1 MIIGTCKVY
10 MTADWVDNLKEKRTV
25 VKSIIQ
31 RVKNRFNVSIAEIED
46 QDVHRSIVIG
56 YACVSNSRRLADEI
70 VHNVLDFIENNSDAI
85 VRDVVIE
92 IL

>member
-10 MTADWVDNLKEKRTV
+10 MSADWVDTLKEKRTV
-25 VKSIIQ
+25 VKSIVE

-56 YACVSNSRRLADEI
+56 YACVTNSRRLADEI
-70 VHNVLDFIENNSDAI
+70 VHNVLNFIERNTDA
-85 VRDVVIE
+85 VVQDVIAE
-92 IL
+92 IF

>member
-1 MIIGTCKVY
+1 MS
-10 MTADWVDNLKEKRTV
+10 ADWVDTLKEKRSI
-25 VKSIIQ
+25 VKSIVE

-56 YACVSNSRRLADEI
+56 YACVTSSTRLADEI
-70 VHNVLDFIENNSDAI
+70 VHNVLKYIEHNTDAF
-85 VRDVVIE
+85 VHDVVIE

>member
-10 MTADWVDNLKEKRTV
+10 LSAEWVGSLKEKRTI
-25 VKSIIQ
+25 VKGIIE
-31 RVKNRFNVSIAEIED
+31 RVKHKFNVSVAEIED

-56 YACVSNSRRLADEI
+56 YACVTNSTRLADEI
-70 VHNVLDFIENNSDAI
+70 VHTVLDFIENNTDAV
-85 VRDVVIE
+85 VRDVVVE

>member
-1 MIIGTCKVY
+1 MIIGTCKLY
-10 MTADWVDNLKEKRTV
+10 MSADWVNTLKEKRMVT
-25 VKSIIQ
+25 KSIIE

-56 YACVSNSRRLADEI
+56 FACVTNSSRLADEI
-70 VHNVLDFIENNSDAI
+70 VQNVLNFIEKNTDAE
-85 VRDVVIE
+85 VRDVIVE